1 MAEVAAKVLTVDY
14 PRRMRMLPTSCGIV
28 DSYLKD
34 GMLEVAE
41 FRALWD
47 TGADGSVIS
56 NSVVA
61 SLGLIPDGKIR
72 VYHADGMSLV
82 NTYTIDLRLPSGVVF
97 RKLMVTSGDLKDTD
111 VLIGM
116 DVISMGDFAITA
128 SHGVTKF
135 SFQIPSTHDIDFS
148 QGF

>member
-1 MAEVAAKVLTVDY
+1 MAELAAKVLTVNY
-14 PRRMRMLPTSCGIV
+14 PRRMRSIPTECGII
-28 DSYLKD
+28 DSYVKD
-34 GMLEVAE
+34 GMSEVAQ
-41 FRALWD
+41 FSALWD

-61 SLGLIPDGKIR
+61 ALGLLPDGKIR

-82 NTYTIDLRLPSGVVF
+82 NTYTVDLRLPSGVVF
-97 RKLMVTSGDLKDTD
+97 KKLMVTSGELKDTD

-128 SHGVTKF
+128 SNGVTKF
-135 SFQIPSTHDIDFS
+135 SFQIPSTHNIDFRD
-148 QGF
+148 